1 MLTRLFFVFLA
12 GVFFVTGVP
21 AHADETI
28 TIGGRSIAIPLP
40 EGFVRIDGKDSG
52 LDASLKSFVPAM
64 NEGLAVFALP
74 NEAAALV
81 SGKGEGM
88 TRYFMLQTLRS
99 ATGKTTTLSDFKSLR
114 GEVRKLL
121 GDGASAEGIKKEA
134 NDALKKSGNA
144 DISIGKLKPLGVV
157 EEGDEFIEAAMIL
170 EAGTENAM
178 AHVSSSIV
186 ANGKLLYAFGY
197 SQHKGDPDVAWTKS
211 AVKDWRSAI
220 LSANAGGT
228 EKGGLS
234 LAGLFPPGASQEE
247 RVGRIA
253 GGVLGVG
260 IVLFVVARI
269 KKSR

>member
-1 MLTRLFFVFLA
+1 
-12 GVFFVTGVP
+12 
-21 AHADETI
+21 
-28 TIGGRSIAIPLP
+28 
-40 EGFVRIDGKDSG
+40 
-52 LDASLKSFVPAM
+52 M

-157 EEGDEFIEAAMIL
+157 EELQDSLWSTG
-170 EAGTENAM
+170 
-178 AHVSSSIV
+178 VSFVDINNDGL
-186 ANGKLLYAFGY
+186 A
-197 SQHKGDPDVAWTKS
+197 DVADS
-211 AVKDWRSAI
+211 AAARRTPQQLKTAQDLAVAFKHTSLHVPTFNRLALRPQTGLLKVAQGSA
-220 LSANAGGT
+220 L
-228 EKGGLS
+228 
-234 LAGLFPPGASQEE
+234 QEL
-247 RVGRIA
+247 IP
-253 GGVLGVG
+253 
-260 IVLFVVARI
+260 
-269 KKSR
+269 

>member
-1 MLTRLFFVFLA
+1 MLTRFLFTFLSIFAFVA
-12 GVFFVTGVP
+12 GVP

-28 TIGGRSIAIPLP
+28 TIGGKSVAIPLP
-40 EGFVRIDGKDSG
+40 EGFVRIDGKDSD

-74 NEAAALV
+74 NEAAALL

-99 ATGKTTTLSDFKSLR
+99 ATGKTMTLADFKSLR
-114 GEVRKLL
+114 SEVRKLL

-134 NDALKKSGNA
+134 NDALKKSGNPDA
-144 DISIGKLKPLGVV
+144 TIGKLKPLGIV
-157 EEGDEFIEAAMIL
+157 EEGDEFIEAAMLL

-197 SQHKGDPDVAWTKS
+197 SQHKGDADVAWTKS
-211 AVKDWRSAI
+211 AVKDWRKGI
-220 LSANAGGT
+220 LAANPGGT
-228 EKGGLS
+228 KKGGLS
-234 LAGLFPPGASQEE
+234 LAGLFPSGGSQEE
-247 RVGRIA
+247 RVGRIV

-260 IVLFVVARI
+260 IVLFVVSRF
-269 KKSR
+269 KKTR